1 MMLSGLQWQALQAK
15 QCRGAVGH
23 MTSAPIVC
31 CHHHSQTQ
39 QLRTLERTGSL
50 ARRCTAAAAS
60 AAAAA
65 VAANVADDNTALWQ
79 AGFILQSAFIS
90 DIRQELLAA
99 DFSAQHT
106 TSSCCRPSYLPLTL
120 LCSFAKLRSTLQ
132 LNAPYSPSP
141 ILFPSY
147 VFM

>member
-60 AAAAA
+60 AATAAA

-106 TSSCCRPSYLPLTL
+106 TSSCCRPSHLPLTFF
-120 LCSFAKLRSTLQ
+120 CG
-132 LNAPYSPSP
+132 Y
-141 ILFPSY
+141 ILPHR
-147 VFM
+147 